1 MRRAFGGKITIFGGV
16 PSVAL
21 LEESM
26 IEEEFEA
33 HMRGLFAE
41 IAPGDRFILGVSD
54 MVPPDAKWER
64 LVRIAEMVEQWG
76 ALPLKA
82 AEGR

>member
-1 MRRAFGGKITIFGGV
+1 
-16 PSVAL
+16 
-21 LEESM
+21 
-26 IEEEFEA
+26 
-33 HMRGLFAE
+33 
-41 IAPGDRFILGVSD
+41 

-82 AEGR
+82 AEGP

>member
-1 MRRAFGGKITIFGGV
+1 MKRAFGGKITIFGGV

-26 IEEEFEA
+26 TDAGFEA
-33 HMRGLFAE
+33 HMRGLYAE

-64 LVRIAEMVEQWG
+64 LLRIAEMVAQWG
-76 ALPLKA
+76 TLPMPRA
-82 AEGR
+82 